1 MNDSVKTQPAPE
13 TFDLN
18 QHMARLLMSEPFFA
32 SLSRR
37 IDKKEDRSIPT
48 AGVWVNPKSGNFE
61 LMYNPDFFA
70 SLANDTE
77 RLAILK
83 HEFYHIIF
91 LHVTGRLPDGGM
103 SKKWNY
109 ATDLAINGL
118 PDMINALPSN
128 CLIPAVKGSIFENF
142 PAGLSAEQYYAML
155 PDGTGEGEGESGTGE
170 GSESGEGQP
179 SGEGE
184 GDQDGQGGEKPHGSH
199 DGWGGNDPNVSDAV
213 KEIAK
218 ERLKDAVKK
227 AAMDAAKN
235 GWGSVGSEMRQD
247 IIDRLT
253 ATVDWKKTLRYF
265 IKTSTRSSKVSSI
278 KRINRRYPRIH
289 AGRKVTRTARIA
301 IAIDQS
307 GSVSDL
313 MLAKFFVEL
322 DGLAQLAEFVVVPFD
337 TDVNEDLV
345 YTWKKGERKKAERVM
360 CGGTCFDAPTRWANE
375 NKVDGLIILT
385 DMEASKPIACK
396 AQRIWMTT
404 KANAARPYF
413 TTNEKVI
420 AIDA

>member
-1 MNDSVKTQPAPE
+1 MTNSATP

-18 QHMARLLMSEPFFA
+18 QHMARLLLDEPFFA

-37 IDKKEDRSIPT
+37 IDKRIKTDIPT
-48 AGVWVNPKSGNFE
+48 AGVWISEQTGNFE
-61 LMYNPDFFA
+61 LLYNPEFFA
-70 SLANDTE
+70 SLATDTE

-91 LHVTGRLPDGGM
+91 LHVTGRLPEGGM

-118 PDMINALPSN
+118 PDMVNALPSN

-142 PAGLSAEQYYAML
+142 PAGLSAEQYYEML
-155 PDGTGEGEGESGTGE
+155 PDGTGEGEGGTGE
-170 GSESGEGQP
+170 GSESGDGQGQG
-179 SGEGE
+179 GEGE
-184 GDQDGQGGEKPHGSH
+184 GGDQPHGSH

-227 AAMDAAKN
+227 AAMDASKN

-247 IIDRLT
+247 IIDRMT
-253 ATVDWKKTLRYF
+253 QTVDWKKTLRYF
-265 IKTSTRSSKVSSI
+265 IKTSTRSNKVSSI

-307 GSVSDL
+307 GSVSNE
-313 MLAKFFVEL
+313 MLAKFFTEL

-337 TDVNEDLV
+337 TDVDKDLV

-375 NKVDGLIILT
+375 NKVDGMIVLT

-396 AQRIWMTT
+396 GQRMWMTT
-404 KANAARPYF
+404 KYHMERPYF
-413 TTNEKVI
+413 KPASTERII
-420 AIDA
+420 AIDV

>member
-1 MNDSVKTQPAPE
+1 MTNPAIQ

-18 QHMARLLMSEPFFA
+18 QHMARLLMNEPFFA

-48 AGVWVNPKSGNFE
+48 AGVWVNAQSGNFE
-61 LMYNPDFFA
+61 LMYNPEFFA
-70 SLANDTE
+70 SLENDTE

-91 LHVTGRLPDGGM
+91 LHVTGRLPAGGM

-118 PDMINALPSN
+118 PDMVNALPSN
-128 CLIPAVKGSIFENF
+128 CLIPAVKGTIFENF
-142 PAGLSAEQYYAML
+142 PAGLSAEQYYEML
-155 PDGTGEGEGESGTGE
+155 PDGTGEGEGGTGE
-170 GSESGEGQP
+170 GSESGDGQGQG
-179 SGEGE
+179 GEGE
-184 GDQDGQGGEKPHGSH
+184 GGDQPHGSH

-247 IIDRLT
+247 IIDRMT
-253 ATVDWKKTLRYF
+253 QTVDWKKTLRYF
-265 IKTSTRSSKVSSI
+265 IKTSTRSNKVSSI

-301 IAIDQS
+301 VAIDQS
-307 GSVSDL
+307 GSVSSD
-313 MLAKFFVEL
+313 MLAKFFTEL

-345 YTWKKGERKKAERVM
+345 FTWKKGERKKAERVM
-360 CGGTCFDAPTRWANE
+360 CGGTCFDAPTRWANK
-375 NKVDGLIILT
+375 NKVDGMIVLT

-396 AQRIWMTT
+396 AQRMWMTT
-404 KANAARPYF
+404 KAHAARPYF

-420 AIDA
+420 VID

>member
-1 MNDSVKTQPAPE
+1 MTNPAIQ

-18 QHMARLLMSEPFFA
+18 QHMARLLMNEPFFA

-48 AGVWVNPKSGNFE
+48 AGVWVNAQSGNFE

-70 SLANDTE
+70 SLESDTQ

-91 LHVTGRLPDGGM
+91 LHVTGRLPAGGM

-118 PDMINALPSN
+118 PDMVNALPSN
-128 CLIPAVKGSIFENF
+128 CLIPAVKGTIFENF
-142 PAGLSAEQYYAML
+142 PAGLSAEQYYEML
-155 PDGTGEGEGESGTGE
+155 PDGTGEGEGGTGE
-170 GSESGEGQP
+170 GSESGDGQGQG
-179 SGEGE
+179 GEGE
-184 GDQDGQGGEKPHGSH
+184 GGDQPHGSH

-227 AAMDAAKN
+227 AAMDASKN

-247 IIDRLT
+247 IIDRMT
-253 ATVDWKKTLRYF
+253 QTVDWKKTLRYF
-265 IKTSTRSSKVSSI
+265 IKTSTRSNKVSSI

-307 GSVSDL
+307 GSVSND
-313 MLAKFFVEL
+313 MLAKFFTEL

-337 TDVNEDLV
+337 TDVDKDLV

-375 NKVDGLIILT
+375 NKVDGMIVLT

-396 AQRIWMTT
+396 SQRMWMTT
-404 KANAARPYF
+404 KAHAARPYF
-413 TTNEKVI
+413 KTNEKVI
-420 AIDA
+420 VID

>member
-1 MNDSVKTQPAPE
+1 MTNPAIP

-18 QHMARLLMSEPFFA
+18 QHMARLLMNEPFFA

-48 AGVWVNPKSGNFE
+48 AGVWVNAQSGNFE

-70 SLANDTE
+70 SLESDTQ

-91 LHVTGRLPDGGM
+91 LHVTGRLPAGGM

-118 PDMINALPSN
+118 PDMVNALPSN

-142 PAGLSAEQYYAML
+142 PAGLSAEQYYEML
-155 PDGTGEGEGESGTGE
+155 PDGTGEGEGGTGE
-170 GSESGEGQP
+170 GSESGDGQGQG
-179 SGEGE
+179 GEGE
-184 GDQDGQGGEKPHGSH
+184 GGDQPHGSH

-227 AAMDAAKN
+227 AAMDASKN

-247 IIDRLT
+247 IIDRMT
-253 ATVDWKKTLRYF
+253 QTVDWKKTLRYF
-265 IKTSTRSSKVSSI
+265 IKTSTRSNKVSSI

-307 GSVSDL
+307 GSVGND
-313 MLAKFFVEL
+313 MLAKFFTEL

-337 TDVNEDLV
+337 TNVDESLV
-345 YTWKKGERKKAERVM
+345 FTWKKGERKKAERVM
-360 CGGTCFDAPTRWANE
+360 CGGTCFDAPTRWANK
-375 NKVDGLIILT
+375 NKVDGMIVLT

-396 AQRIWMTT
+396 AQRMWMTT
-404 KANAARPYF
+404 KAHAARPYF
-413 TTNEKVI
+413 KTNEKVI
-420 AIDA
+420 VID

>member
-1 MNDSVKTQPAPE
+1 MTNPAIP

-18 QHMARLLMSEPFFA
+18 QHMARLLMNEPFFA

-48 AGVWVNPKSGNFE
+48 AGVWVNPQSGNFE

-70 SLANDTE
+70 SLESDKE

-91 LHVTGRLPDGGM
+91 LHVTGRLPTGGM

-128 CLIPAVKGSIFENF
+128 CLIPAVKGSMFESF

-155 PDGTGEGEGESGTGE
+155 PDGTGEGDGQGGTGE
-170 GSESGEGQP
+170 GSESGDGQP
-179 SGEGE
+179 SGEGD

-247 IIDRLT
+247 IMDRLT
-253 ATVDWKKTLRYF
+253 QTVDWKKTLRYF
-265 IKTSTRSSKVSSI
+265 IKTSTRSNKVSSI

-307 GSVSDL
+307 GSVSDQ
-313 MLAKFFVEL
+313 MLVKFFTEL

-345 YTWKKGERKKAERVM
+345 FTWKKGERKKAERVM
-360 CGGTCFDAPTRWANE
+360 RGGTCFDAPTRWANE
-375 NKVDGLIILT
+375 NKVDGLIVLT

-404 KANAARPYF
+404 KQHAARPYF

-420 AIDA
+420 VID

>member
-1 MNDSVKTQPAPE
+1 MTNPAIP

-48 AGVWVNPKSGNFE
+48 AGVWVNAQSGNFE

-70 SLANDTE
+70 SLESDTQ

-91 LHVTGRLPDGGM
+91 LHVTGRLPAGGM

-118 PDMINALPSN
+118 PDMVNALPSN

-142 PAGLSAEQYYAML
+142 PAGLSAEQYYEML
-155 PDGTGEGEGESGTGE
+155 PDGTGEGEGGTGE
-170 GSESGEGQP
+170 GSESGDGQGQG
-179 SGEGE
+179 GEGE
-184 GDQDGQGGEKPHGSH
+184 GGDQPHGSH

-227 AAMDAAKN
+227 AAMDASKN

-247 IIDRLT
+247 IIDRMT
-253 ATVDWKKTLRYF
+253 QTVDWKKTLRYF
-265 IKTSTRSSKVSSI
+265 IKTSTRSNKVSSI

-307 GSVSDL
+307 GSVGND
-313 MLAKFFVEL
+313 MLAKFFTEL

-337 TDVNEDLV
+337 TDVDKDLV

-375 NKVDGLIILT
+375 NKVDGMIVLT

-396 AQRIWMTT
+396 SQRMWMTT
-404 KANAARPYF
+404 KAHAARPYF

-420 AIDA
+420 VID

>member
-1 MNDSVKTQPAPE
+1 MTNPAIP

-18 QHMARLLMSEPFFA
+18 QHMARLLMNEPFFA

-48 AGVWVNPKSGNFE
+48 AGVWVNAQSGNFE
-61 LMYNPDFFA
+61 LMYNPEFFA
-70 SLANDTE
+70 SLESDTQ

-91 LHVTGRLPDGGM
+91 LHVTGRLPAGGM

-118 PDMINALPSN
+118 PDMVNALPSN
-128 CLIPAVKGSIFENF
+128 FLIPAVKGSIFENF

-155 PDGTGEGEGESGTGE
+155 PDGTGEGEDGTGE
-170 GSESGEGQP
+170 GSESGDGQGQA
-179 SGEGE
+179 GEGE
-184 GDQDGQGGEKPHGSH
+184 GGDQPHGSH

-227 AAMDAAKN
+227 AAMDASKN

-247 IIDRLT
+247 IIDRMT
-253 ATVDWKKTLRYF
+253 QTVDWKKTLRYF
-265 IKTSTRSSKVSSI
+265 IKTSTRSNKVSSI

-307 GSVSDL
+307 GSVGND
-313 MLAKFFVEL
+313 MLAKFFTEL

-337 TDVNEDLV
+337 TNVDESLV
-345 YTWKKGERKKAERVM
+345 FTWKKGERKKAERVM

-375 NKVDGLIILT
+375 NKVDGMIVLT

-396 AQRIWMTT
+396 SQRMWMTT
-404 KANAARPYF
+404 KAHAARPYF
-413 TTNEKVI
+413 KTNEKVI
-420 AIDA
+420 VID

>member
-1 MNDSVKTQPAPE
+1 MTNPAIP

-18 QHMARLLMSEPFFA
+18 QHMARLLMNEPFFA

-48 AGVWVNPKSGNFE
+48 AGVWVNPQSGNFE
-61 LMYNPDFFA
+61 LMYNPEFFA
-70 SLANDTE
+70 SLESDTQ

-91 LHVTGRLPDGGM
+91 LHVTGRLPAGGM

-118 PDMINALPSN
+118 PDMVNALPSN
-128 CLIPAVKGSIFENF
+128 CLIPAVKGTIFENF

-155 PDGTGEGEGESGTGE
+155 PDGTGEGEGGTGE
-170 GSESGEGQP
+170 GSESGDGQGQG
-179 SGEGE
+179 GEGE
-184 GDQDGQGGEKPHGSH
+184 GGDQPHGSH

-227 AAMDAAKN
+227 AAMDASKN

-247 IIDRLT
+247 IIDRMT
-253 ATVDWKKTLRYF
+253 QTVDWKKTLRYF
-265 IKTSTRSSKVSSI
+265 IKTSTRSNKVSSI

-307 GSVSDL
+307 GSVGND
-313 MLAKFFVEL
+313 MLAKFFTEL

-337 TDVNEDLV
+337 TNVDESLV
-345 YTWKKGERKKAERVM
+345 FTWKKGERKKAERVM

-375 NKVDGLIILT
+375 NKVDGMIVLT

-396 AQRIWMTT
+396 SQRMWMTT
-404 KANAARPYF
+404 KAHAARPYF
-413 TTNEKVI
+413 KTNEKVI
-420 AIDA
+420 VID

>member
-1 MNDSVKTQPAPE
+1 MTNSTPS
-13 TFDLN
+13 TFNLN
-18 QHMARLLMSEPFFA
+18 QHMARLLLNEPFFA

-70 SLANDTE
+70 SLENDTQ

-155 PDGTGEGEGESGTGE
+155 PDGTGEGEGQGGTGE

-184 GDQDGQGGEKPHGSH
+184 GDQDGQDGQGGEKPHGSH

-227 AAMDAAKN
+227 AAMDAAQN
-235 GWGSVGSEMRQD
+235 GWGSVGSDMRQD

-253 ATVDWKKTLRYF
+253 QTVDWRKTLRYF

-301 IAIDQS
+301 IAVDQS
-307 GSVSDL
+307 GSVSDVL
-313 MLAKFFVEL
+313 LAKFFTEL

-337 TDVNEDLV
+337 TSVDEDLV

-360 CGGTCFDAPTRWANE
+360 CGGTCVAAPTRWANE
-375 NKVDGLIILT
+375 NTVDGMIVLT

-396 AQRIWMTT
+396 AQRMWMTT
-404 KANAARPYF
+404 KAHAARPYF

-420 AIDA
+420 VID

>member
-1 MNDSVKTQPAPE
+1 MTNPAVP

-48 AGVWVNPKSGNFE
+48 AGVWVNPQSGNFE
-61 LMYNPDFFA
+61 LMYNPEFFA
-70 SLANDTE
+70 SLESDTQ

-91 LHVTGRLPDGGM
+91 LHVTGRLPAGGM

-118 PDMINALPSN
+118 PDMVNALPSN

-142 PAGLSAEQYYAML
+142 PAGLSAEQYYEML
-155 PDGTGEGEGESGTGE
+155 PDGTGEGEGGTGE
-170 GSESGEGQP
+170 GSESGDGQGQG
-179 SGEGE
+179 GEGE
-184 GDQDGQGGEKPHGSH
+184 GGDQPHGSH

-227 AAMDAAKN
+227 AAMDASKN

-247 IIDRLT
+247 IIDRMT
-253 ATVDWKKTLRYF
+253 QTVDWKKTLRYF
-265 IKTSTRSSKVSSI
+265 IKTSTRSNKVSSI

-307 GSVSDL
+307 GSVGND
-313 MLAKFFVEL
+313 MLAKFFTEL

-337 TDVNEDLV
+337 TNVDESLV
-345 YTWKKGERKKAERVM
+345 FTWKKGERKKAERVM

-375 NKVDGLIILT
+375 NKVDGMIVLT

-396 AQRIWMTT
+396 SQRMWMTT
-404 KANAARPYF
+404 KAHAARPYF
-413 TTNEKVI
+413 KTNEKVI
-420 AIDA
+420 VID

>member
-1 MNDSVKTQPAPE
+1 MTNPAIP

-18 QHMARLLMSEPFFA
+18 QHMARLLMNEPFFA

-48 AGVWVNPKSGNFE
+48 AGVWVNAQSGNFE

-70 SLANDTE
+70 SLESDTQ

-91 LHVTGRLPDGGM
+91 LHVTGRLPAGGM

-118 PDMINALPSN
+118 PDMVNALPSN

-142 PAGLSAEQYYAML
+142 PAGLSAEQYYEML
-155 PDGTGEGEGESGTGE
+155 PDGTGEGEGGTGE
-170 GSESGEGQP
+170 GSESGDGQGQG
-179 SGEGE
+179 GEGE
-184 GDQDGQGGEKPHGSH
+184 GGDQPHGSH

-227 AAMDAAKN
+227 AAMDASKN

-247 IIDRLT
+247 IIDRMT
-253 ATVDWKKTLRYF
+253 QTVDWKKTLRYF
-265 IKTSTRSSKVSSI
+265 IKTSTRSNKVSSI

-307 GSVSDL
+307 GSVSND
-313 MLAKFFVEL
+313 MLAKFFTEL

-337 TDVNEDLV
+337 TDVDKDLV

-375 NKVDGLIILT
+375 NKVDGMIILT

-396 AQRIWMTT
+396 SQRMWMTT
-404 KANAARPYF
+404 KAHAARPYF
-413 TTNEKVI
+413 KTNEKVI
-420 AIDA
+420 VID

>member
-1 MNDSVKTQPAPE
+1 MTNSTPS
-13 TFDLN
+13 TFNLN
-18 QHMARLLMSEPFFA
+18 QHMARMLMSEPFFA

-48 AGVWVNPKSGNFE
+48 AGVWVNPQSGNFE
-61 LMYNPDFFA
+61 LMYNPEFFA
-70 SLANDTE
+70 SLENDTQ

-155 PDGTGEGEGESGTGE
+155 PDGTGEGEGQGGTGE

-179 SGEGE
+179 SGD
-184 GDQDGQGGEKPHGSH
+184 GDQEGQEGQGGDQPHGSH

-247 IIDRLT
+247 IIDRMT
-253 ATVDWKKTLRYF
+253 QTVDWRKTLRYF

-289 AGRKVTRTARIA
+289 AGRRVTRTARIA
-301 IAIDQS
+301 IAVDQS
-307 GSVSDL
+307 GSVSDVL
-313 MLAKFFVEL
+313 LAKFFTEL

-337 TDVNEDLV
+337 TSVDEDLV

-375 NKVDGLIILT
+375 NKVDGLIVLT

-396 AQRIWMTT
+396 AQRMWMTT
-404 KANAARPYF
+404 KAHAARPYF

-420 AIDA
+420 AID

>member
-1 MNDSVKTQPAPE
+1 MTNPAIP

-48 AGVWVNPKSGNFE
+48 AGVWVNAQSGNFE

-70 SLANDTE
+70 SLESDTQ

-91 LHVTGRLPDGGM
+91 LHVTGRLPAGGM

-118 PDMINALPSN
+118 PDMVNALPSN

-142 PAGLSAEQYYAML
+142 PAGLSAEQYYEML
-155 PDGTGEGEGESGTGE
+155 PDGTGEGEGGTGE
-170 GSESGEGQP
+170 GSESG
-179 SGEGE
+179 
-184 GDQDGQGGEKPHGSH
+184 DGQGGEGEGGDQPHGSH

-227 AAMDAAKN
+227 AAMDASKN

-247 IIDRLT
+247 IIDRMT
-253 ATVDWKKTLRYF
+253 QTVDWKKTLRYF
-265 IKTSTRSSKVSSI
+265 IKTSTRSNKVSSI

-307 GSVSDL
+307 GSVSND
-313 MLAKFFVEL
+313 MLAKFFTEL

-337 TDVNEDLV
+337 TDVDKDLV

-375 NKVDGLIILT
+375 NKVDGMIVLT

-396 AQRIWMTT
+396 SQRMWMTT
-404 KANAARPYF
+404 KAHAARPYF
-413 TTNEKVI
+413 KTNEKVI
-420 AIDA
+420 VID

>member
-1 MNDSVKTQPAPE
+1 MTNPAIQ

-48 AGVWVNPKSGNFE
+48 AGVWVNAQSGNFE

-70 SLANDTE
+70 SLESDTQ

-91 LHVTGRLPDGGM
+91 LHVTGRLPAGGM

-118 PDMINALPSN
+118 PDMVNALPSN

-142 PAGLSAEQYYAML
+142 PAGLSAEQYYEML
-155 PDGTGEGEGESGTGE
+155 PDGTGEGEGGTGE
-170 GSESGEGQP
+170 GSESGDGQGQG
-179 SGEGE
+179 GEGE
-184 GDQDGQGGEKPHGSH
+184 GGDQPHGSH

-227 AAMDAAKN
+227 AAMDASKN

-247 IIDRLT
+247 IIDRMT
-253 ATVDWKKTLRYF
+253 QTVDWKKTLRYF
-265 IKTSTRSSKVSSI
+265 IKTSTRSNKVSSI

-307 GSVSDL
+307 GSVSND
-313 MLAKFFVEL
+313 MLAKFFTEL

-337 TDVNEDLV
+337 TDVDKDLV

-375 NKVDGLIILT
+375 NKVDGMIILT

-396 AQRIWMTT
+396 SQRMWMTT
-404 KANAARPYF
+404 KAHAARPYF

-420 AIDA
+420 VID

>member
-1 MNDSVKTQPAPE
+1 MTNPAIP

-18 QHMARLLMSEPFFA
+18 QHMARLLMNEPFFA

-48 AGVWVNPKSGNFE
+48 AGVWVNAQSGNFE

-70 SLANDTE
+70 SLESDTQ

-91 LHVTGRLPDGGM
+91 LHVTGRLPAGGM

-118 PDMINALPSN
+118 PDMVNALPSN

-142 PAGLSAEQYYAML
+142 PAGLSAEQYYEML
-155 PDGTGEGEGESGTGE
+155 PDGTGEGEGGTGE
-170 GSESGEGQP
+170 GSESGDGQGQG
-179 SGEGE
+179 GEGE
-184 GDQDGQGGEKPHGSH
+184 GGDQPHGSH

-227 AAMDAAKN
+227 AAMDASKN

-247 IIDRLT
+247 IIDRMT
-253 ATVDWKKTLRYF
+253 QTVDWKKTLRYF
-265 IKTSTRSSKVSSI
+265 IKTSTRSNKVSSI

-307 GSVSDL
+307 GSVSND
-313 MLAKFFVEL
+313 MLAKFFTEL

-337 TDVNEDLV
+337 TDVDKDLV

-375 NKVDGLIILT
+375 NKVDGMIVLT

-396 AQRIWMTT
+396 AQRMWMTT
-404 KANAARPYF
+404 KAHAARPYF

-420 AIDA
+420 VID